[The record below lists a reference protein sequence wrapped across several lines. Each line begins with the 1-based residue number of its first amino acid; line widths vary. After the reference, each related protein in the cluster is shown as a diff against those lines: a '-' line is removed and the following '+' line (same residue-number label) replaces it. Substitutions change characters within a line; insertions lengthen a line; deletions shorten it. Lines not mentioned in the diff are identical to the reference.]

1 MMWPH
6 LEMVAQIAIGRILN
20 SLPEGLL
27 IALFAGA
34 TLRILPRQNSGTR
47 FAVWFVALLAIAGL
61 PLVGVTGGHSL
72 LPMAAARPLITLP
85 GPWGLIL
92 FLAWMMVACFA
103 LLRLTTGIWRLR
115 ELRTGCIAICTADL
129 NPETAKVLTDFS
141 SSRSVTLAI
150 SERVSVPAVVGFF
163 KSIIVIPGWVL
174 RELSPDELNTIL
186 LHEFAHVRRWD
197 AWTNLVQKI
206 VRAVFPFHPAVWWID
221 RQLSLEREMACDD
234 QVLAET
240 ANPLGYATCLIAL
253 LEKSVARRGW
263 AMAHAVV
270 HRTHE
275 ASLRLAQILDVGR
288 PNTKN
293 VWKPA
298 MALMGA
304 FSLLCLMVVQRA
316 PEFVA
321 FDQNTRSIQTDEA
334 HLAVIDQSPVPVA
347 AGIPRAMRTGSSS
360 SFKKLSRRPAA
371 HIAGHPLENRRAGP
385 QMIATRWSADTR
397 QPVDSMTVDAN
408 QSLRPASQTLLII
421 QTTER
426 VGPNSWVWSVGVWK
440 VTLLS
445 APPDGAG
452 RVPVAKKT

>member
-1 MMWPH
+1 MMWLH
-6 LEMVAQIAIGRILN
+6 FEMVAQIAIGRILN

-72 LPMAAARPLITLP
+72 PPVAAARPLITLP

-92 FLAWMMVACFA
+92 FLAWMMAACFA

-115 ELRTGCIAICTADL
+115 ELRTGCVAICTADL
-129 NPETAKVLTDFS
+129 NPEMAKVVADFT

-150 SERVSVPAVVGFF
+150 SEHVSVPSVVGFF

-174 RELSPDELNTIL
+174 RELSSDELNTIL

-206 VRAVFPFHPAVWWID
+206 VRAVFPFHPPVWWID

-234 QVLAET
+234 HVLAET
-240 ANPLGYATCLIAL
+240 GNPRGYATCLIAL

-270 HRTHE
+270 HRARE

-298 MALMGA
+298 MALMGT
-304 FSLLCLMVVQRA
+304 FSVLCLTVVQHA

-321 FDQNTRSIQTDEA
+321 FEQNKRSIQTDEA
-334 HLAVIDQSPVPVA
+334 HLALIDQSPVPVA
-347 AGIPRAMRTGSSS
+347 ALIPAATHTGSSS
-360 SFKKLSRRPAA
+360 SFKKVSRRPVARVV
-371 HIAGHPLENRRAGP
+371 GHPLENRHAGQ
-385 QMIATRWSADTR
+385 QMIATRWSGHTE
-397 QPVDSMTVDAN
+397 QPVDWVTVETN
-408 QSLRPASQTLLII
+408 QSLRPASETLLII
-421 QTTER
+421 QTAER
-426 VGPNSWVWSVGVWK
+426 VGPNSWVWRVGVWK
-440 VTLLS
+440 VTMLNT
-445 APPDGAG
+445 PPDGEG